1 MNDIHGW
8 SAIELSRKIRE
19 KEVSIVEVV
28 DAMLARIADCEDAK
42 AFVCVVEDQAREAAQ
57 AAQRILEE
65 DVNVPPLL
73 GVPYSA
79 KDVTN
84 CKGVPTRYGSSVLPP
99 FVPQEDNLAVA
110 RARAA
115 GGILLGKT
123 ATPELAHKA
132 FTVSPVSGLTLNPF
146 SPDATS
152 GGSSGGAA
160 VSVALGMNPIA
171 LGTDGGGSIRI
182 PAACCG
188 VAGLKPTIGSLPDH
202 QAQDLFG
209 VTAHTG
215 PLARNVA
222 DLRLFY
228 EIIEG
233 GHPADPYSQGLRP
246 ASRQCRSLEGLRVAW
261 LPKCGNKELDA
272 DVERL
277 CAAAL
282 REMESLGAR
291 VEEVKLDFARLE
303 PHFFVLMES
312 RVVRSLRGVDPQRMK
327 EIDPSLLAHFERGL
341 THKGEHYLDALAER
355 SVAFRD
361 VQSVLDRYDVIV
373 SPTMSAPALPHTQ
386 DPHGPVVINGRPT
399 GTVRAEW
406 YPYTLGFNM
415 TGHPAV
421 SIPCG
426 YATSGLPVGLQL
438 AGRWFDEAYLLDAAE
453 IVESALSVPTL
464 ADLGFEPRSDV
475 QHLIGLARNKRLQA
489 RVGQAEEL
497 LKRDYERTGRK

>member
-1 MNDIHGW
+1 MTYRFPAGVKATRAMSKDMREIHSW
-8 SAIELSRKIRE
+8 SAIELSRRIRQ
-19 KEVSIVEVV
+19 KEVSVIEVV
-28 DAMLARIADCEDAK
+28 DAMLARIADCNKAN
-42 AFVCVVEDQAREAAQ
+42 AFVCVVEDQAREAAR
-57 AAQRILEE
+57 AAQRILESGV
-65 DVNVPPLL
+65 DIPPLL
-73 GVPYSA
+73 GLPYSA

-84 CKGVPTRYGSSVLPP
+84 CKGVPTRYGSAVLPP
-99 FVPQEDNLAVA
+99 FLPQEDNLAVA
-110 RARAA
+110 RTRAA

-146 SPDATS
+146 SPAVTS

-188 VAGLKPTIGSLPDH
+188 VVGLKPTIGSVPDH

-228 EIIEG
+228 EVLEG
-233 GHPADPYSQGLRP
+233 GHPLDPYSQAARP
-246 ASRQCRSLEGLRVAW
+246 PSRKCQSLEGVRVAW

-272 DVERL
+272 EVLRL
-277 CAAAL
+277 CSAAV
-282 REMESLGAR
+282 REMEALGAR
-291 VEEVKLDFARLE
+291 VEEVALDFARLE
-303 PHFFVLMES
+303 RHFLVLMES
-312 RVVRSLRGVDPQRMK
+312 RVVRSLRGVDPARMR
-327 EIDPSLLAHFERGL
+327 EIDPSLLTHFERGL
-341 THKGEHYLDALAER
+341 EHKGEQYLDALAER
-355 SVAFRD
+355 SLAFQR
-361 VQSVLDRYDVIV
+361 VQAIFEKFDLIV
-373 SPTMSAPALPHTQ
+373 SPTMSAPPLPHTQ
-386 DPHGPVVINGRPT
+386 HPHEPVTINQRPT

-415 TGHPAV
+415 TGHPAI

-426 YATSGLPVGLQL
+426 YANSGLPVGLQL
-438 AGRWFDEAYLLDAAE
+438 AARWFDEAYLLDAAE
-453 IVESALSVPTL
+453 IVESALDVPTL
-464 ADLGFEPRSDV
+464 ADLGFQPPAA
-475 QHLIGLARNKRLQA
+475 AR
-489 RVGQAEEL
+489 
-497 LKRDYERTGRK
+497 